1 MSTAIKYLSK
11 TIGNPVPCW
20 KIFAVE
26 TSPSGE
32 SRLIDGFTDF
42 ALHPHEALR
51 LIANKVPEFSA
62 SYWFWAEEKFPK
74 LERDFWVHVDILGL
88 THDSK
93 QISMKDGQRELLV
106 SASLGSG
113 KQATH
118 YRLYIQ
124 KATAQPL
131 YQIHVEG

>member
-1 MSTAIKYLSK
+1 M
-11 TIGNPVPCW
+11 
-20 KIFAVE
+20 E

-32 SRLIDGFTDF
+32 SKLMEGFADF

-51 LIANKVPEFSA
+51 LIANKVPEFLA
-62 SYWFWAEEKFPK
+62 SYWAVADQHNG
-74 LERDFWVHVDILGL
+74 ERDYWVHVDILGL

-113 KQATH
+113 KQAIH